1 MKVKNILLLI
11 AILSFWPAVNA
22 QDYQK
27 TGLVRL
33 IHESEA
39 VLTLEASAYSDK
51 RNKSDLTADC
61 EKNAFEQLL
70 FTGISGLNNGEPL
83 VMNPD
88 KARREKYDYFNRLFD
103 GGRYT
108 VFISSSELINFDKTS
123 KGEFKGTVKLSIY
136 YKSLLN
142 DLEKY
147 DLLRKFGVGEEKYTV
162 QPTIMVIPYK
172 TAGQTYQEV
181 LQNDFDKRVAISKVQ
196 EGFNKKDFKTIDFE
210 AKLNASLRASNFEQD
225 SKSSMDKQL
234 IRNSGSDIYVTVD
247 IDKDFSPSGNQVSL
261 IIKGYETASGRIL
274 ASSKGWSGKFRTS
287 QLDRLCELAVD
298 VILEDF
304 LHQVDKNFKK
314 ITDEGNTIVLNL
326 SVANGSQYDFDTGVT
341 DLNMPLS
348 DILRMWV
355 KNNSENN
362 YYHLQGVVA
371 ESMIFDEVR
380 IPMKDKNDNS
390 YTVNDFA
397 FDIWNYINNVLQ
409 IPCKK
414 RVDGQTVYIE
424 IQ

>member
-1 MKVKNILLLI
+1 MKLKNTISLMVLI
-11 AILSFWPAVNA
+11 AFMASTYG

-33 IHESEA
+33 IHETED
-39 VLTLEASAYSDK
+39 VLTVESSAYSAK
-51 RNKSDLTADC
+51 RNKTDLTVAC
-61 EKNAFEQLL
+61 QINAFEQIL
-70 FTGISGLNNGEPL
+70 FTGIAGLNNGEPL
-83 VMNPD
+83 VKNPE
-88 KARREKYDYFNRLFD
+88 KAKKEHYDYFNRLFD
-103 GGRYT
+103 DGRYS
-108 VFISSSELINFDKTS
+108 VFISLSEFLGAEKTS
-123 KGEFKGTVKLSIY
+123 RGEFKGTVRLSIY

-142 DLEKY
+142 DLEKH
-147 DLLRKFGVGEEKYTV
+147 DLLRKFGVGEEKFTV

-172 TAGQTYQEV
+172 TADQTYQEV
-181 LQNDFDKRVAISKVQ
+181 LQGDFDKRVAVSKVQ
-196 EGFNKKDFKTIDFE
+196 EGFNKKEFKTIDFE
-210 AKLNASLRASNFEQD
+210 AKLNAALRAGNFEQD
-225 SKSSMDKQL
+225 SKTSMDKQL

-247 IDKDFSPSGNQVSL
+247 IDKDFAPSGNQVSL

-287 QLDRLCELAVD
+287 QIDRLCELAVE

-304 LHQVDKNFKK
+304 LHQIDQNFKK
-314 ITDEGNTIVLNL
+314 FTEEGNTIVLNL
-326 SVANGSQYDFDTGVT
+326 SVANGSKYDFDTGVS
-341 DLNMPLS
+341 DLNMPFS
-348 DILRMWV
+348 DIMRMWV
-355 KNNSENN
+355 KNNAENN

-380 IPMKDKNDNS
+380 IPMKDKNGNS
-390 YTVNDFA
+390 YTVNDYA